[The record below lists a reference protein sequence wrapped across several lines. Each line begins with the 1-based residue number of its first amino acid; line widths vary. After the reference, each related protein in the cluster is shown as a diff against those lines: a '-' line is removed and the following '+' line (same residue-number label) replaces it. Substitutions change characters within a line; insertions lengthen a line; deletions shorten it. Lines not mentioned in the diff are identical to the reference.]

1 MTTVPK
7 RLSYWVDSAPKS
19 DYPTLTE
26 DLTVDVAVI
35 GAGMVG
41 VTAALFLKE
50 RGATVA
56 LIEGGRVA
64 GGVTANTTAKVS
76 SAHGLHYEA
85 VRSSFGDDG
94 ARDYAT
100 ANQWGLEKMAELVEA
115 RAIDC
120 DWRRKPALVYSVDPR
135 QRDDFDKEL
144 VAARAAGLP

>member
-76 SAHGLHYEA
+76 SAHGLHYAA
-85 VRSSFGDDG
+85 VRSNFGADG
-94 ARDYAT
+94 ARSYAQ
-100 ANQWGLEKMAELVEA
+100 ANQAALARIARFVDELG
-115 RAIDC
+115 IDC
-120 DWRRKPALVYSVDPR
+120 DWRRKPA
-135 QRDDFDKEL
+135 F
-144 VAARAAGLP
+144 